1 MPPDDGV
8 FGIHL
13 ELCGRGGRTAGI
25 HAHMSYQHAD
35 MWFCIGTAGG
45 VDTTSYARV
54 HEMFAGY
61 GSVSFR
67 SVSCMR
73 AAKGLWTGTSLR
85 VGLLI
90 LARAGHVTD
99 RFYLGKGRPRYP
111 SVQTWRAHDF
121 SIGIPLQYLSA
132 AARCSI
138 LTTKYRV
145 RTRRERLCPPWGAG
159 PSTPGVSR
167 TVCVSRLRLTP
178 RSTVLW
184 PSFWRCL
191 VLPST
196 ARRHIRLLGSGR
208 VTTR

>member
-1 MPPDDGV
+1 MA
-8 FGIHL
+8 
-13 ELCGRGGRTAGI
+13 RTSIEACEK
-25 HAHMSYQHAD
+25 AANEQH

-99 RFYLGKGRPRYP
+99 RFYLGKGRPRHL
-111 SVQTWRAHDF
+111 SVQTRRAHD
-121 SIGIPLQYLSA
+121 
-132 AARCSI
+132 
-138 LTTKYRV
+138 
-145 RTRRERLCPPWGAG
+145 
-159 PSTPGVSR
+159 
-167 TVCVSRLRLTP
+167 
-178 RSTVLW
+178 
-184 PSFWRCL
+184 
-191 VLPST
+191 
-196 ARRHIRLLGSGR
+196 LGR
-208 VTTR
+208 KD